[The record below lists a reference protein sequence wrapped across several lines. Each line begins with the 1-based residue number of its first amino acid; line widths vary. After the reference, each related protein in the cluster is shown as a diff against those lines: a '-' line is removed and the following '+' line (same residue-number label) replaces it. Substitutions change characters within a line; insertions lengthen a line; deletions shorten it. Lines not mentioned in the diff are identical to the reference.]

1 MAIEKGE
8 GGINPEKRSRL
19 SSSHRAD
26 HGERNLEK
34 KRWMDFDLSFGNELH
49 LVNEQLLPPPLNSTA
64 GISRWPRKSRFPFQT
79 FLTDWSQNC
88 GHVDRWK
95 LFFADLIGELLTC
108 KFLRIISIHFGGFLR
123 KRFREFAFHCLLSC
137 FHLSR
142 AQNDGKEILSD
153 YLRKIR

>member
-79 FLTDWSQNC
+79 FLTD
-88 GHVDRWK
+88 
-95 LFFADLIGELLTC
+95 
-108 KFLRIISIHFGGFLR
+108 
-123 KRFREFAFHCLLSC
+123 
-137 FHLSR
+137 
-142 AQNDGKEILSD
+142 
-153 YLRKIR
+153 

>member
-64 GISRWPRKSRFPFQT
+64 DIPLATKIQISFPNFPDG
-79 FLTDWSQNC
+79 LIP
-88 GHVDRWK
+88 K
-95 LFFADLIGELLTC
+95 LWGTSIDGNYS
-108 KFLRIISIHFGGFLR
+108 LRI
-123 KRFREFAFHCLLSC
+123 LLVN
-137 FHLSR
+137 F
-142 AQNDGKEILSD
+142 
-153 YLRKIR
+153 